1 MPRGRVTVIRSMTQE
16 EKERATER
24 RLSNM
29 TTSKSI
35 CEIRLHNAM
44 MRNNLTL
51 EECINAIDSYAMD
64 KKFHDDLDS
73 LYNVE
78 DMCKLWWPSTE

>member
-1 MPRGRVTVIRSMTQE
+1 
-16 EKERATER
+16 
-24 RLSNM
+24 M

-44 MRNNLTL
+44 IRNNLTL
-51 EECINAIDSYAMD
+51 EECINAIDTYAMD

-78 DMCKLWWPSTE
+78 QDTWDDNSPVFQKIRCTHAREWALCNST

>member
-1 MPRGRVTVIRSMTQE
+1 MIRPMTQE
-16 EKERATER
+16 ERERATER
-24 RLSNM
+24 RLINM

-44 MRNNLTL
+44 VRNNLTL
-51 EECINAIDSYAMD
+51 EECINAIDTYAED
-64 KKFHDDLDS
+64 KKFYEHLDS

-78 DMCKLWWPSTE
+78 QDTWDDWHDGDIK

>member
-1 MPRGRVTVIRSMTQE
+1 MIKPMTQE
-16 EKERATER
+16 ERERATER

-44 MRNNLTL
+44 IRNNLTL
-51 EECINAIDSYAMD
+51 EECINAIDTFAED
-64 KKFHDDLDS
+64 KKFHEHLDKV
-73 LYNVE
+73 YKNGVE
-78 DMCKLWWPSTE
+78 DDWDAWHDGNIA

>member
-1 MPRGRVTVIRSMTQE
+1 MIRSMTQE
-16 EKERATER
+16 ERERATER

-35 CEIRLHNAM
+35 CEILLHNAM
-44 MRNNLTL
+44 VRNKLTL

-78 DMCKLWWPSTE
+78 QDTWDDWHDGDIK

>member
-1 MPRGRVTVIRSMTQE
+1 MIRPMTQE
-16 EKERATER
+16 ERERSIER
-24 RLSNM
+24 RLTNM

-51 EECINAIDSYAMD
+51 EECINAIDTFAED
-64 KKFHDDLDS
+64 KNFHEQLDK
-73 LYNVE
+73 LYKNGVE
-78 DMCKLWWPSTE
+78 DDWDEWHDGNIT

>member
-1 MPRGRVTVIRSMTQE
+1 MIRPMKQE
-16 EKERATER
+16 EKECATDR
-24 RLSNM
+24 RLSNI

-44 MRNNLTL
+44 VRNNLTL

-64 KKFHDDLDS
+64 KKFHYDLYS

-78 DMCKLWWPSTE
+78 QDTWDDLHDGDIKYETT